1 MRLEPWWYARTPIRQ
16 SEPLRRR
23 TCADVVV
30 IGGGFAGLHAAL
42 RLVTQG
48 ADVVLLEKSF
58 CGGGMSGRSSGFLTP
73 DSELSL
79 RQLVERFGRRDAS
92 SLWKTAVDGVRLIV
106 DTAEAHR
113 FRCDLQLLDSLF
125 VGIGPKGA
133 AAVREESAARAAL
146 GYQRLF
152 YDANA
157 LVPVHPGG
165 YSAGVRYGETWAID
179 PFAYCQALRATLVSK
194 GVRVYEAT
202 EVCGLERMTAITTHG
217 SVEAKCIVTCVNRL
231 PRRLNP
237 GAYRQY
243 YTAQT
248 FLAIS
253 QPLSARAIAGLF
265 PEDRLQCWDNRLL
278 YSYYRLTGDDR
289 LLLGGGSLLT
299 MLAGRPTRSP
309 RAIDATIAAFIRRF
323 PQLGHLAFEV
333 YWPGLIDVTRDL
345 LPIADVDPAS
355 PAEYFVMGCA
365 GLPWAAWCGDEVA
378 RRISG
383 EPPTEAARFFRWDH
397 HGFVPKSLRTV
408 LGKPVSFAI
417 DLLAARAGAHPRDF
431 SHDGSRTRRS

>member
-1 MRLEPWWYARTPIRQ
+1 MQLQPWWYARAPIRQ
-16 SEPLRRR
+16 SEPLREQ
-23 TCADVVV
+23 TSADVVV

-42 RLVTQG
+42 RLVAQG

-58 CGGGMSGRSSGFLTP
+58 CGGGMSGRSSGLLTP

-79 RQLVERFGRRDAS
+79 HQLVDRFGPSDAS
-92 SLWKTAVDGVRLIV
+92 SLWQTAVTGVRLIV
-106 DTAEAHR
+106 DTAETHG
-113 FRCDLQLLDSLF
+113 FRCELQPVDSLF

-133 AAVREESAARAAL
+133 AGVREESTVRKAL

-157 LVPVHPGG
+157 LASVHPGG

-179 PFAYCQALRATLVSK
+179 PFAYCQALRAMLVDK
-194 GVRVYEAT
+194 GVRIYEAT
-202 EVCGLERMTAITTHG
+202 EVCSLENLTAITPHG
-217 SVEAKCIVTCVNRL
+217 SVRAKSIVACVNRV
-231 PRRLNP
+231 PKRLNR

-253 QPLSARAIAGLF
+253 HPLSARAIAKLF
-265 PEDRLQCWDNRLL
+265 PEDRLQCWDSRAL

-299 MLAGRPTRSP
+299 TLAGRPTRSP
-309 RAIDATIAAFIRRF
+309 RAIAATIADFIRRF
-323 PQLGHLAFEV
+323 PHLRDIVFEM

-345 LPIADVDPAS
+345 LPIADVDPES
-355 PAEYFVMGCA
+355 PSQYFVIGCV
-365 GLPWAAWCGDEVA
+365 GLPWAAWCGDDIA

-383 EPPTEAARFFRWDH
+383 EPSTEIARFFRWDH
-397 HGFVPKSLRTV
+397 HGLVPKLLQTA
-408 LGKPVSFAI
+408 LGKPMSFAI
-417 DLLAARAGAHPRDF
+417 DLLAARAGVRVRD
-431 SHDGSRTRRS
+431 